1 MKTLTTLVAAIF
13 LAAAGSAYAQAAK
26 APDKVILKA
35 EKSKDGPVTFD
46 HKAHMK
52 QGCKNCHGQGKPEKI
67 ALGEQKAH
75 KLCIDCHKEKA
86 KGPADEKNCKA
97 CHKK

>member
-26 APDKVILKA
+26 APDKVTLKA

-52 QGCKNCHGQGKPEKI
+52 QGCKNCHGPGKPEKI

-75 KLCIDCHKEKA
+75 KLCLDCHKEKA
-86 KGPADEKNCKA
+86 KGPADEKNCGS